1 MTPWVLRLL
10 FANAGVFLLQLV
22 FGDPL
27 TYWLGLIP
35 AEVLTRPWTPFTY
48 MFLHGG
54 LMHILFNMLGLFFFG
69 PRLEGR
75 LGGKHFM
82 GLYLT
87 SGLAGA
93 ALSVVTPHALIIGA
107 SGAIFGVLVGFAYYW
122 PREHI
127 YIWGVL
133 PVEARVFV
141 VALTALSLWMGFRG
155 GSGIAN
161 FAHLG
166 GFAGGFLYLKARER
180 WSEGARFRT
189 RAQPAVARTSVRTAD
204 LTRWRAIRTD
214 DLHPVNRDELNRILD
229 KISATGLDSLTADE
243 RAFLDRFS
251 TRH

>member
-35 AEVLTRPWTPFTY
+35 AEVLIRPWTPFTY

-69 PRLEGR
+69 PRLEAR

-127 YIWGVL
+127 YIWGIL

-166 GFAGGFLYLKARER
+166 GFAGGFLYLKAYQR
-180 WSEGARFRT
+180 WSAGGRFRA
-189 RAQPAVARTSVRTAD
+189 RAQPAAARTSSGTAD

-214 DLHPVNRDELNRILD
+214 NLHPVNRDELNRILD
-229 KISATGLDSLTADE
+229 KISATGLDNLTADE